1 MKEALRQQ
9 LEFGLR
15 TMGLH
20 VPVPVQQQ
28 LVRFLLLLHR
38 WNRSYNLT
46 AIRDPVEMV
55 SKHLLDSLAV
65 MPYIDGETVIDVG
78 SGAGLPGIPLA
89 LVLPHKRFVLLDS
102 NGKKTRFLT
111 QARIELGL
119 ENVEIVNLRVEDYQ
133 PGLYFDV
140 IIARAWAD
148 AASVLVKTAHLQR
161 PGTQILVMQGKP
173 DVPEEMPDYELLGLH
188 SLEIHGLDADRH
200 LLEVTPRQPHN
211 TSRIKP

>member
-1 MKEALRQQ
+1 MKEPLRQQ
-9 LEFGLR
+9 LERGLGA
-15 TMGLH
+15 MGLH
-20 VPVPVQQQ
+20 VPTPVQQR

-38 WNRSYNLT
+38 WNRHYNLT

-65 MPYIDGETVIDVG
+65 MPYIEGQTVLDVG

-89 LVLPHKRFVLLDS
+89 LTLPHRSFVLLDS

-119 ENVEIVNLRVEDYQ
+119 ENVEIVNLRVEDYR

-140 IIARAWAD
+140 IITRAWAG
-148 AASVLVKTAHLQR
+148 AVEILEKTAHLQS
-161 PGTQILVMQGKP
+161 PGTQILVMQGKL
-173 DVPEEMPDYELLGLH
+173 DAPEFMPGYELLGSH
-188 SLEIHGLDADRH
+188 SLEVHGLDAARH
-200 LLEVTPRQPHN
+200 LLEITPNKSGKRAG
-211 TSRIKP
+211 

>member
-1 MKEALRQQ
+1 
-9 LEFGLR
+9 
-15 TMGLH
+15 MGLH
-20 VPVPVQQQ
+20 VPVPVQTQ

-65 MPYIDGETVIDVG
+65 MPYIEGGTVLDVG

-89 LVLPHKRFVLLDS
+89 LTLPQRRFVLLDS

-111 QARIELGL
+111 QAKIELGL
-119 ENVEIVNLRVEDYQ
+119 ETVEIVNQRVEDYR

-140 IIARAWAD
+140 IIARAWAG
-148 AASVLVKTAHLQR
+148 ATEILEKTAHLQR
-161 PGTQILVMQGKP
+161 PGTQMLVMQGKLG
-173 DVPEEMPDYELLGLH
+173 VPEVMPGYELLEAH
-188 SLEIHGLDADRH
+188 SLEIHGLDAARH
-200 LLEVTPRQPHN
+200 LLEITP
-211 TSRIKP
+211 K

>member
-1 MKEALRQQ
+1 
-9 LEFGLR
+9 
-15 TMGLH
+15 MGLY
-20 VPVPVQQQ
+20 VPTPAQQQ

-38 WNRSYNLT
+38 WNQSYNLT
-46 AIRDPVEMV
+46 AIRDPVDMV

-65 MPYIDGETVIDVG
+65 MPYIEGESVLDVG

-89 LVLPHKRFVLLDS
+89 LTLPHRRFVLLDS

-140 IIARAWAD
+140 IIARAWAG
-148 AASVLVKTAHLQR
+148 AVEILEKTAHLQR
-161 PGTQILVMQGKP
+161 PGTQILMMQGKL
-173 DVPEEMPDYELLGLH
+173 DVPQQMPGYELLESQ
-188 SLEIHGLDADRH
+188 SLEIYGLDAARH
-200 LLEVTPRQPHN
+200 LLEITP
-211 TSRIKP
+211 I

>member
-1 MKEALRQQ
+1 MKEPLRKQ
-9 LEFGLR
+9 LEIGLR
-15 TMGLH
+15 AMGLH
-20 VPVPVQQQ
+20 VPAPVQQQ
-28 LVRFLLLLHR
+28 LIRFLLLLHR
-38 WNRSYNLT
+38 WNQSYNLT

-65 MPYIDGETVIDVG
+65 MPYIEGESVLDAG

-89 LVLPHKRFVLLDS
+89 LTLPHRRFVLLDC

-140 IIARAWAD
+140 IIARAWAG
-148 AASVLVKTAHLQR
+148 AAEILEKTAHLQR
-161 PGTQILVMQGKP
+161 PGTQILVMQGKL
-173 DVPEEMPDYELLGLH
+173 DVPEQMPGYELLESH
-188 SLEIHGLDADRH
+188 SLEIYGLDAARH
-200 LLEVTPRQPHN
+200 LLEITP
-211 TSRIKP
+211 I